1 MTPSSEVPPLL
12 LETLE
17 RAWLE
22 EMIAGFTPAESKAVG
37 LALTDTEAGTVVS
50 LRVFPDVPLFNR
62 TLNLGMYRPVTDA
75 ALDEL
80 LTVARDL
87 SMVRLMAGLI
97 PGAQPDDLRDRL
109 LQRGAQTTR
118 ATVQLTRAPEVQHVQ
133 RADLHVRVMDAGDQ
147 EAFIDIM
154 VRGMGMPLELSGF
167 PRSLFR
173 RSGWTHY
180 LAWIGGTAVAC
191 ASLHVDGEAAW
202 FGSAA
207 TLPEHRGLGAQ
218 TALIARRLNDAA
230 RAGVWI
236 CSMQVDED
244 LPDRPNPSERNMRRA
259 GFQTA
264 YRREHLLVP
273 TGMAE

>member
-118 ATVQLTRAPEVQHVQ
+118 ATVQPAH
-133 RADLHVRVMDAGDQ
+133 
-147 EAFIDIM
+147 
-154 VRGMGMPLELSGF
+154 
-167 PRSLFR
+167 
-173 RSGWTHY
+173 
-180 LAWIGGTAVAC
+180 
-191 ASLHVDGEAAW
+191 
-202 FGSAA
+202 
-207 TLPEHRGLGAQ
+207 
-218 TALIARRLNDAA
+218 A
-230 RAGVWI
+230 RA
-236 CSMQVDED
+236 
-244 LPDRPNPSERNMRRA
+244 
-259 GFQTA
+259 
-264 YRREHLLVP
+264 
-273 TGMAE
+273 